1 MTTDSLTNINGLN
14 ADYLVFLNF
23 RLTLCKS
30 EARSIN
36 EVINPPARIVENS
49 NNFKTPTQNLTHSPI
64 TKPLGCPVVMHRAS
78 RQVRTRRL
86 NRVFLVAESDKFER
100 TLTIDLL

>member
-1 MTTDSLTNINGLN
+1 MTRDSLTNINGLN
-14 ADYLVFLNF
+14 ANYLVFLNF
-23 RLTLCKS
+23 SVTLCIS

-36 EVINPPARIVENS
+36 GVINPPVRIVEDS

-78 RQVRTRRL
+78 RQVRTRHL
-86 NRVFLVAESDKFER
+86 N
-100 TLTIDLL
+100 